1 MRTIVVNRGDLVNE
15 GNGNNKFV
23 YNFPNSVVFKDSY
36 IALSQASMYYSW
48 FNISSA
54 LGNNTFNA
62 TIGTAGVF
70 NTITLPDGQYEISD
84 INAFL
89 QQKMVEAN
97 FYMIDGLGNYVYW
110 LEMEVNATRY
120 AVQLNC
126 YQVPAVLP
134 SGFTSPHIFSG
145 TAFYPQFNIPANFN
159 EIVGYDVGFT
169 TPASVSAFNSIYGV
183 GGNAFASS
191 ANNTFSFL
199 STTDPNVQPNANCL
213 ISMSNIDNIYASP
226 NSIIY
231 AITPQVGLGG
241 LIQDKPTQ
249 FAFTRLLNGTYN
261 QLRIELV
268 GDDNTPLAMN
278 DSNTTLL
285 FVIKDYGELI

>member
-1 MRTIVVNRGDLVNE
+1 MRQIVVNRSDLVNE

-23 YNFPNSVVFKDSY
+23 YSFPNSVVFKDSY

-48 FNISSA
+48 YNISSA
-54 LGNNTFNA
+54 LNNNIFYA

-70 NTITLPDGQYEISD
+70 DTITLPDGQYEISD
-84 INAFL
+84 INAYL

-97 FYMIDGLGNYVYW
+97 FYMIDSLGNYVYW
-110 LEMEVNATRY
+110 LELEVNATRY
-120 AVQLNC
+120 AVQVNC
-126 YQVPAVLP
+126 YEVPATLP
-134 SGFTSPHIFSG
+134 TGYTSPHLFTG
-145 TAFYPQFNIPANFN
+145 TAFYPQFKFPAEFN
-159 EIVGYDVGFT
+159 EIVGYVADFT
-169 TPASVSAFNSIYGV
+169 TPSSVSAFNSTYGTGTAV
-183 GGNAFASS
+183 ASS

-199 STTDPNVQPNANCL
+199 STTAPNVQPNANCL

-231 AITPQVGLGG
+231 AITPQVDLGG

-268 GDDNTPLAMN
+268 GDDNTPLVMN